1 MAQILKLFFL
11 IKIQTYGNSDWIG
24 SLKSATLTK
33 ILTCG
38 FKQVPK
44 LNNTSTSINLFIQKF
59 IHKFNLVYIFLFFF
73 FLKKPT
79 YWECMG
85 ATLNFGKNTISTF
98 LHTWFRITE
107 YLWIHMQEKLW
118 SCSIDLP
125 WEDCTEAEKAIWVVM
140 VSFTVLHETW
150 SIMRS
155 NLTLCEEGG
164 VEIFGDALIFWIFFS
179 FF

>member
-38 FKQVPK
+38 FKQAPK

-73 FLKKPT
+73 SQKANLLRMYGSYLELWKK
-79 YWECMG
+79 Y
-85 ATLNFGKNTISTF
+85 NKYFST
-98 LHTWFRITE
+98 H
-107 YLWIHMQEKLW
+107 
-118 SCSIDLP
+118 
-125 WEDCTEAEKAIWVVM
+125 
-140 VSFTVLHETW
+140 
-150 SIMRS
+150 
-155 NLTLCEEGG
+155 
-164 VEIFGDALIFWIFFS
+164 LI
-179 FF
+179 

>member
-1 MAQILKLFFL
+1 MNCKVCVYKGWLGQNGTNFKTFFL

-38 FKQVPK
+38 FKQAPK

-107 YLWIHMQEKLW
+107 YLWIHMQEKLKLFNW
-118 SCSIDLP
+118 SALGG
-125 WEDCTEAEKAIWVVM
+125 
-140 VSFTVLHETW
+140 LHW
-150 SIMRS
+150 SRES
-155 NLTLCEEGG
+155 NMSSDGLFHSPSWNMIHD
-164 VEIFGDALIFWIFFS
+164 EI
-179 FF
+179 